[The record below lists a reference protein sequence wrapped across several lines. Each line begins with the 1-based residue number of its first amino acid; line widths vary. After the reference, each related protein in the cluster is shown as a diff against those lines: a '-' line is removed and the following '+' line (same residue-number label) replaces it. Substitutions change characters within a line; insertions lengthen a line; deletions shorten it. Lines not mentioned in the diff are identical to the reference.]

1 MNIRDKNSHIFQ
13 KIVEKTNQGYGLL
26 ERIKDKKDNT
36 IDFKI
41 LDFNESMRKILGYE
55 ETKLKGLRFS
65 SLFEDKNLFDYY
77 FNIMKDILPD
87 EPAKEFQKLSKIV
100 RKNLRFCIFAVDH
113 ENIVILIDDISLDE
127 FNDNQFEKFFDV
139 NLGLLCIA
147 DLEGNFLKTN
157 KEWENVLGFSSD
169 YLESKKFLDFVHPD
183 DMEDTL
189 KEIKKM
195 ENGFDSLN
203 FTNRYRTK
211 DGDYRFIEWRSKTQG
226 DLIYA
231 SARDIT
237 DSVFEN
243 EHLREILSLSENLL
257 KDVDKEPIYKVITD
271 LFKKTT
277 QAKHIVFNEF
287 DNTKNKYIT
296 KAISSDSNV
305 IKLSKKIFGFDL
317 IGSEWSPVEKIEE
330 RFASEEECEFLEF
343 KFSDILEFQMK
354 KVLIKSVEKLV
365 GTDKFHIVIFKHNDT
380 ILGNINFITTKEDL
394 LYNNKLNYILFRH
407 INLILN
413 RIYTEKQLRES
424 QEQYAL
430 AAKSSHDGIYDID
443 IKNDKIYFSDQ
454 WKSMLEFP
462 IEKEINNH
470 QWQELLHPDE
480 KNMILDYFD
489 SFIKGE
495 ILHFN
500 LEFRL
505 KNNEN
510 EYIWVNSTAEA
521 IRTKD
526 GDAYRVVGSTR
537 DITERKL
544 WEKALMEAKE
554 EAEVANRTKSQFL
567 ANISHEIRTPMTAIL
582 GMTEILLYSELDE
595 ELKKYAQ
602 IINDSG
608 WGLLELI
615 NQILDLSKIESN
627 KFSLL
632 YSHFNIKNMLEG
644 IITMLK
650 VQTDK
655 KNIKLNIIFS
665 EDLPENINSDQNRL
679 KQVIVNLLGNAIKF
693 TEKGEVLV
701 EVYNKN
707 ETICFDIKDT
717 GIGIPENKLKTIFES
732 FQQVDASHTRKYGGS
747 GLGLTISKHLVEMMG
762 GKIRVESEFGKG
774 STFSFCIP
782 VNIEQETVNR

>member
-1 MNIRDKNSHIFQ
+1 
-13 KIVEKTNQGYGLL
+13 
-26 ERIKDKKDNT
+26 
-36 IDFKI
+36 
-41 LDFNESMRKILGYE
+41 
-55 ETKLKGLRFS
+55 
-65 SLFEDKNLFDYY
+65 
-77 FNIMKDILPD
+77 
-87 EPAKEFQKLSKIV
+87 
-100 RKNLRFCIFAVDH
+100 
-113 ENIVILIDDISLDE
+113 
-127 FNDNQFEKFFDV
+127 
-139 NLGLLCIA
+139 
-147 DLEGNFLKTN
+147 
-157 KEWENVLGFSSD
+157 
-169 YLESKKFLDFVHPD
+169 
-183 DMEDTL
+183 
-189 KEIKKM
+189 
-195 ENGFDSLN
+195 
-203 FTNRYRTK
+203 
-211 DGDYRFIEWRSKTQG
+211 
-226 DLIYA
+226 
-231 SARDIT
+231 
-237 DSVFEN
+237 
-243 EHLREILSLSENLL
+243 
-257 KDVDKEPIYKVITD
+257 
-271 LFKKTT
+271 
-277 QAKHIVFNEF
+277 
-287 DNTKNKYIT
+287 
-296 KAISSDSNV
+296 
-305 IKLSKKIFGFDL
+305 
-317 IGSEWSPVEKIEE
+317 
-330 RFASEEECEFLEF
+330 
-343 KFSDILEFQMK
+343 
-354 KVLIKSVEKLV
+354 
-365 GTDKFHIVIFKHNDT
+365 
-380 ILGNINFITTKEDL
+380 
-394 LYNNKLNYILFRH
+394 
-407 INLILN
+407 
-413 RIYTEKQLRES
+413 
-424 QEQYAL
+424 
-430 AAKSSHDGIYDID
+430 
-443 IKNDKIYFSDQ
+443 
-454 WKSMLEFP
+454 
-462 IEKEINNH
+462 
-470 QWQELLHPDE
+470 
-480 KNMILDYFD
+480 
-489 SFIKGE
+489 
-495 ILHFN
+495 
-500 LEFRL
+500 L